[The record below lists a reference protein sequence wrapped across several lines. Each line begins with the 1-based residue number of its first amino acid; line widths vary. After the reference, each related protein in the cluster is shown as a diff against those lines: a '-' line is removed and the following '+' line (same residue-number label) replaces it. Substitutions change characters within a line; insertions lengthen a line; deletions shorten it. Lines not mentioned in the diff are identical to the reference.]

1 MNIIK
6 TPTGI
11 ITVDEVAK
19 VLTQAQYNALS
30 DKEKNNGTY
39 YITDDDGETVMDIIG
54 NRDISGFGNT
64 VKDAI
69 YNIGNDK
76 ITSDQIKSII
86 GTNATDD
93 GISTAGNNLVLPN
106 DRSYYVKDTTG
117 VLNNLCGLD
126 SNDNIYLAQGEVLN
140 HNITIGNNKTGKLTL
155 NGTIYIGGVTL
166 DQYIQNEINTILSSA
181 LYS

>member
-30 DKEKNNGTY
+30 DKDKKNGTY

-69 YNIGNDK
+69 YNIGSDR
-76 ITSDQIKSII
+76 ITSSQIKSII
-86 GTNATDD
+86 GPELTDD
-93 GISTAGNNLVLPN
+93 GVSTSGNNLVLPN
-106 DRSYYVKDTTG
+106 NRSYYVKDTTG

-126 SNDNIYLAQGEVLN
+126 SNNNIYLAQGEVSN
-140 HNITIGNNKTGKLTL
+140 HNITIGNNKTAKLTL

-166 DQYIQNEINTILSSA
+166 DQYIQNKINAA
-181 LYS
+181 LNA

>member
-11 ITVDEVAK
+11 VPVDEVAK

-30 DKEKNNGTY
+30 EDKKKNGTY
-39 YITDDDGETVMDIIG
+39 YIIDEDGEALIDIIG
-54 NRDISGFGNT
+54 TRDISGFGNT

-69 YNIGNDK
+69 YKIGNDV
-76 ITSDQIKSII
+76 ITSSQIKSIV
-86 GTNATDD
+86 GPELTGD
-93 GISTAGNNLVLPN
+93 GISNAGNNLVLPN
-106 DRSYYVKDTTG
+106 NRSYYVKDTTG

-126 SNDNIYLAQGEVLN
+126 SNNNIYLAQGEVSN
-140 HNITIGNNKTGKLTL
+140 HNITVGNNKTGKITL

-166 DQYIQNEINTILSSA
+166 DQYIQNKINAA
-181 LYS
+181 LNA